1 MTVLMATH
9 VLVCDDK
16 HRPVLWEF
24 MSIYFSI
31 HMFIHTYTYIHMRAH
46 AHLFIYLFIYLLH
59 DAHAY
64 IVM

>member
-16 HRPVLWEF
+16 RRPVLREF

-31 HMFIHTYTYIHMRAH
+31 HMFIYTH
-46 AHLFIYLFIYLLH
+46 IYT
-59 DAHAY
+59 
-64 IVM
+64 